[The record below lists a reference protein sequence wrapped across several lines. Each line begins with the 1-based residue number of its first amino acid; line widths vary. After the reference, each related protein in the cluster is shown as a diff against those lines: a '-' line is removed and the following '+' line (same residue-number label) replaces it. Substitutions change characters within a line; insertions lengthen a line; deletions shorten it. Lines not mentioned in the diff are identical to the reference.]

1 MEDILARGPNFIYAK
16 EYIQNQYGDPMWQKI
31 LDDLPG
37 NASSIWKGTIVMVG
51 TYPFSAFKTMSA
63 TLSKE
68 LGADHETEIAR
79 MYEYIA
85 ERSLNVLY
93 KIFFKF
99 MNPSFVIGNYPKL
112 WERFF
117 TSGKVDVQV
126 AEKGHAIVQF
136 ILPEIFL
143 DWLPAACLGYSKKA
157 VEMAGGKNLIVQLVG
172 KFQLELG
179 LWNIGY
185 ELNWQE

>member
-1 MEDILARGPNFIYAK
+1 MEEVLARGPNFIYAK

-31 LDDLPG
+31 LAELPENDAG
-37 NASSIWKGTIVMVG
+37 VWKGLVVMVG

-63 TLSKE
+63 TLSRQ
-68 LGADHETEIAR
+68 LGADQEIELAR

-99 MNPSFVIGNYPKL
+99 TNPSFVIGNYPKL
-112 WERFF
+112 WDRFF
-117 TSGKVDVQV
+117 TAGKVAVQV
-126 AEKGHAIVQF
+126 AEKGHAIIQF

-143 DWLPAACLGYSKKA
+143 DWLPSACLGYSKKA
-157 VEMAGGKNLIVQLVG
+157 VEMAGGKNLSIRMINKL
-172 KFQLELG
+172 QLEID
-179 LWNIGY
+179 LWDIQY
-185 ELNWQE
+185 ELHWKE